1 MELGLISC
9 TKSKRD
15 DSAQPKELYMESPL
29 FRKARAY
36 AERVHDEWYI
46 LSAKHHLL
54 NPDGPPINPYEE
66 TLTTATA
73 DQRRE
78 WAHILYDQLNANGL
92 LNSDTTFVIHAGKA
106 YYEPL
111 LPLLEDEPIS
121 IEIPTEGLQIGN
133 TLAWYNDHQLQFECV
148 HHQ

>member
-1 MELGLISC
+1 MEIGLISC

-15 DSAQPKELYMESPL
+15 DSAQPKDLYMESPL

-36 AERVHDEWYI
+36 TERVHDDWYV

-54 NPDGPPINPYEE
+54 DPDGPPIDPYEE
-66 TLTTATA
+66 TLTTATV

-78 WAHILYDQLNANGL
+78 WAQTVFDQLSTNGL
-92 LNSDTTFVIHAGKA
+92 LKPDTTLVIHAGKA

-111 LPLLEDEPIS
+111 LPLLKDEPVS
-121 IEIPTEGLQIGN
+121 IEVPTEGLQIGN
-133 TLAWYNDHQLQFECV
+133 TLAWYNDHQ
-148 HHQ
+148 

>member
-1 MELGLISC
+1 MEIGLISC

-15 DSAQPKELYMESPL
+15 DSAQPKDLYMESPL

-54 NPDGPPINPYEE
+54 GPNDPPIDPYEE
-66 TLTTATA
+66 TLTTATV

-78 WAHILYDQLNANGL
+78 WAQTVSDQLSANGL
-92 LNSDTTFVIHAGKA
+92 LKPDTTLVIHAGKA
-106 YYEPL
+106 YYDPL
-111 LPLLEDEPIS
+111 LPLLKDESVS
-121 IEIPTEGLQIGN
+121 IDIPTEGLQIGN
-133 TLAWYNDHQLQFECV
+133 TLAWYNTH
-148 HHQ
+148 